1 MSWLRSHR
9 SNAWICGLTLLVPLI
24 FYLNTLLGVW
34 EMRNDYQ
41 SGIDDLTPRIARLQ
55 GLIGH
60 EGQLQAS
67 ASLASKEVV
76 DLVYPASGDQATV
89 SAQLQTSVRQILSEA
104 GLTISNSQ
112 VLPVREQDDFD
123 YISIRLT
130 VEGDLSALDAAL
142 SDISKFRPL
151 LLVESLEMRSLRSGR
166 MAKGAQIITA
176 SLQLFSLRAIL

>member
-1 MSWLRSHR
+1 MQVKTSW
-9 SNAWICGLTLLVPLI
+9 
-24 FYLNTLLGVW
+24 F
-34 EMRNDYQ
+34 E
-41 SGIDDLTPRIARLQ
+41 IDDIFFEARGTAWALVHF
-55 GLIGH
+55 LRAA
-60 EGQLQAS
+60 ELDFAEV
-67 ASLASKEVV
+67 LADKN
-76 DLVYPASGDQATV
+76 A
-89 SAQLQTSVRQILSEA
+89 QTSVRQILSEA

-142 SDISKFRPL
+142 NDIAKFRPL
-151 LLVESLEMRSLRSGR
+151 LLVETLEMRSLRSGR